1 VVAKIARIPERS
13 VGMNEKDRLKS
24 LESELLR
31 RIFGQ
36 DQAVTAVVKAVKR
49 SRAGFRAPNKPV
61 ANFLFVGP
69 TGVGKTE
76 LARSLAD
83 ILEVPMHRFDMS
95 EYQEKH
101 TVSRLIGSP
110 PGYVGYED
118 GGLLTDAVR
127 KQPHS
132 VVLLDEIEKAHP
144 DIYNILLQIM
154 DYATLTDNNGRKADF
169 RNIVFI
175 MTSNAGA
182 RDIGKSLIG
191 FGERINDE
199 TAVDGAV
206 EKIFTPEF
214 RNRLDAVIRFGH
226 LSREIMVSIINKEL
240 AVFKEQLAEKNVTLD
255 VTETCVNR
263 LAEEGYSRDFG
274 ARNAGRLVE
283 EKIKTFFVDEVLFG
297 RLSEGG
303 RARADYSDG
312 EYKVEIL
319 ESAVAEVS

>member
-1 VVAKIARIPERS
+1 
-13 VGMNEKDRLKS
+13 
-24 LESELLR
+24 
-31 RIFGQ
+31 
-36 DQAVTAVVKAVKR
+36 
-49 SRAGFRAPNKPV
+49 
-61 ANFLFVGP
+61 
-69 TGVGKTE
+69 
-76 LARSLAD
+76 
-83 ILEVPMHRFDMS
+83 
-95 EYQEKH
+95 
-101 TVSRLIGSP
+101 
-110 PGYVGYED
+110 
-118 GGLLTDAVR
+118 
-127 KQPHS
+127 
-132 VVLLDEIEKAHP
+132 
-144 DIYNILLQIM
+144 M

-240 AVFKEQLAEKNVTLD
+240 AVFKEQLAEKNVSLE
-255 VTETCVNR
+255 VTETCIDK

-303 RARADYSDG
+303 KAKADYING
-312 EYKVEIL
+312 EYRVEIL
-319 ESAVAEVS
+319 ELTEAAPS